1 MLLLGVDCVRI
12 SASAPPLGF
21 EPKLHG
27 SKGRRAAITPGRIVP
42 SGIRP
47 RADLLRAL
55 SYLATRIK
63 AMEIVQNI
71 LVILH
76 LIGMAM
82 IVGGYLVTVKA
93 PRVLPGML
101 HAAGLQVVTGV
112 LLFGMLEM
120 QGSPTMSLRA
130 GAGIKILLGL
140 VALIAFI
147 IGNKREK
154 AAASAGAV
162 ADGTVKTAAPSAA
175 MAHTGFIAAVLAVIV
190 AVFTL

>member
-1 MLLLGVDCVRI
+1 
-12 SASAPPLGF
+12 
-21 EPKLHG
+21 
-27 SKGRRAAITPGRIVP
+27 
-42 SGIRP
+42 
-47 RADLLRAL
+47 
-55 SYLATRIK
+55 
-63 AMEIVQNI
+63 MEIVQNI

-140 VALIAFI
+140 VAVIAFI

>member
-1 MLLLGVDCVRI
+1 
-12 SASAPPLGF
+12 
-21 EPKLHG
+21 
-27 SKGRRAAITPGRIVP
+27 
-42 SGIRP
+42 
-47 RADLLRAL
+47 
-55 SYLATRIK
+55 
-63 AMEIVQNI
+63 MEIVQNI

-154 AAASAGAV
+154 AAASADTV
-162 ADGTVKTAAPSAA
+162 PDGTVKTAAPSAA

>member
-1 MLLLGVDCVRI
+1 
-12 SASAPPLGF
+12 
-21 EPKLHG
+21 
-27 SKGRRAAITPGRIVP
+27 
-42 SGIRP
+42 
-47 RADLLRAL
+47 
-55 SYLATRIK
+55 
-63 AMEIVQNI
+63 MEIVQNI

-154 AAASAGAV
+154 AAASADTV